1 MAFAAVAG
9 IASAAA
15 AAAAQI
21 GAAGFFAT
29 LFSTAGLTAF
39 GIGAGL
45 SMVSRALISK
55 PSLGQQMAG
64 LEFSVREPDATRK
77 MIYGRTKVGGSIVF
91 IDTTDGDEDNEY
103 IHMVIAFAG
112 HEVDAFEEIY
122 ANQERIWNNGVRTVS
137 WQPYLDVNVHL
148 GNQTA
153 ADAELVSRSSKWTTD
168 HKLLDT
174 AYVYIRLKYDAE
186 FFANGLPNISAT
198 IRGKKVFNP
207 VTSVTEWTQNPALC
221 VYDYLRDTKYGLAES
236 ASDINSAALA
246 TAISLCDQD
255 VPLEAGGNQARY
267 TLDGLIDTVNS
278 KKENI
283 EAMLSSMAGKL
294 VYSSGEYFIS
304 GGAYVAPSVTIDES
318 VMVGGIEVQTK
329 QSRRG
334 LYNGVKGVF
343 RSEEDDYNVADY
355 PAQLSSTFS
364 TEDGDPIYLDMP
376 LPFTTNN
383 IRAQRIAKLA
393 LLQSR
398 QQTTITVPCNLT
410 ALKFR
415 AGDTVMITNAKMN
428 WLQKVFQVIGYDLS
442 LSSSGEIVV
451 NVQAIET
458 AAAIYDWTSSD
469 EIDYLTGG
477 ELSLYTGKVANPPV
491 APLGLSASSTVNA
504 DGTVTP
510 TINVSWT
517 AASDSFTDYYLVQW
531 YNSTTGGTAVNSST
545 KTTAFTIGPVEPA
558 NTYAVSVYAYN
569 GLGVRSTA
577 LSGSVATITDTT
589 PKLPSLYQ
597 AVTDSS
603 SAPTAAQ
610 FTTVAGR
617 SPKNGDVLLA
627 TDTTTTTD
635 TVHSWTYSTASSSW
649 SESTNFIS
657 GDLIVDGSITGD
669 QVSATTKITAGTG
682 DNVGV
687 LDGADT
693 TYRIYAG
700 NATPASAPFRVS
712 QAGVLTA
719 TGAVIDGDIRADT
732 LDVINANVF
741 GTLSAT
747 SVAAGSITV
756 ASLSQGIFAEFD
768 DRYGGADGFYVSDTD
783 EFFDGNSVK
792 YVSTVQAT
800 HDDDY
805 AINFECTLIH
815 DWSWPTHRTGDKL
828 KAYVSLEY
836 SSNNSTWFTV
846 PTSSTQ
852 TVTADFELLQY
863 ATVYKIRESVQIQ
876 VAGSALASGDY
887 YFRVKIAAL
896 EGVNAF
902 QLDAGNGVPVVF
914 EVQQNSGIIASGG
927 NANTLDGL
935 DSTQFL
941 RSDINDTF
949 DGDLSVTG
957 TVDGRD
963 IATDGTKLDTVA
975 TSANN
980 YTLTDLDAHLAGGV
994 GNIVTSGYIRGP
1006 AAMVIDPAAH
1016 GADTGTLTIAGNLT
1030 VSGTTTTINSTVV
1043 EIADERVVVNREQTG
1058 TPTVSLTAGLEVERG
1073 DSTNAYLLWRE
1084 SDTAWYVSTGGPADF
1099 ELLHTD
1105 NWADAYTGVVD
1116 GGTF

>member
-1 MAFAAVAG
+1 MAVSAIAG
-9 IASAAA
+9 IASAVGGAAIGAA
-15 AAAAQI
+15 AA
-21 GAAGFFAT
+21 GGFFAA
-29 LFSTAGLTAF
+29 LAGSGLMFFAV
-39 GIGAGL
+39 GAGM
-45 SMVSRALISK
+45 SMVSRALMPK

-77 MIYGRTKVGGSIVF
+77 MIYGRTRVGGSIVF

-137 WQPYLDVNVHL
+137 WQPYLDVNVHR

-174 AYVYIRLKYDAE
+174 AYAYIRLKYDAE

-198 IRGKKVFNP
+198 IRGKKVLNP

-267 TLDGLIDTVNS
+267 TLDGVIDSANS

-334 LYNGVKGVF
+334 LYNGVKGIF

-364 TEDGDPIYLDMP
+364 TADGDPIYLDMP

-415 AGDTVMITNAKMN
+415 AGDTVMITNAKMG
-428 WLQKVFQVIGYDLS
+428 WSQKVFQVIGYDLS

-458 AAAIYDWTSSD
+458 AAAIYNWASSD
-469 EIDYLTGG
+469 EEDYLAGG
-477 ELSLYTGKVANPPV
+477 ELALYDGKTAQPPV

-531 YNSTTGGTAVNSST
+531 YNVTTGGTAVNSST

-558 NTYAVSVYAYN
+558 STYAVSVYAYN

-603 SAPTAAQ
+603 SAPTTAQ

-649 SESTNFIS
+649 SENTNFIS

-669 QVSATTKITAGTG
+669 QITANSIQVNKLTGDISETYPINYPSSIQTCTGGGIVDNDVRLTVPAPTGGVEKNASVSLTVKLSAANSSSSGTATVIASCDVRIQRLSTGITTGTAVGGTVTEVVTLASGGKRLKIVGNHINKLGTIGSISRSSTGASGFTVTPVLGYYYENTVTGYSGNFTYVFTSSATDIT
-682 DNVGV
+682 VGSSFYFNK
-687 LDGADT
+687 DAW
-693 TYRIYAG
+693 
-700 NATPASAPFRVS
+700 VS
-712 QAGVLTA
+712 QGTYISSEAYETLYFQ
-719 TGAVIDGDIRADT
+719 IQPQDT
-732 LDVINANVF
+732 VSKEYTINETF
-741 GTLSAT
+741 GGTLSGENFRLT
-747 SVAAGSITV
+747 VKQNQPWNYSNVPITV
-756 ASLSQGIFAEFD
+756 HS
-768 DRYGGADGFYVSDTD
+768 
-783 EFFDGNSVK
+783 
-792 YVSTVQAT
+792 
-800 HDDDY
+800 
-805 AINFECTLIH
+805 
-815 DWSWPTHRTGDKL
+815 
-828 KAYVSLEY
+828 
-836 SSNNSTWFTV
+836 
-846 PTSSTQ
+846 
-852 TVTADFELLQY
+852 
-863 ATVYKIRESVQIQ
+863 
-876 VAGSALASGDY
+876 
-887 YFRVKIAAL
+887 
-896 EGVNAF
+896 
-902 QLDAGNGVPVVF
+902 
-914 EVQQNSGIIASGG
+914 
-927 NANTLDGL
+927 
-935 DSTQFL
+935 
-941 RSDINDTF
+941 
-949 DGDLSVTG
+949 
-957 TVDGRD
+957 
-963 IATDGTKLDTVA
+963 
-975 TSANN
+975 
-980 YTLTDLDAHLAGGV
+980 
-994 GNIVTSGYIRGP
+994 
-1006 AAMVIDPAAH
+1006 
-1016 GADTGTLTIAGNLT
+1016 
-1030 VSGTTTTINSTVV
+1030 VSGVMQLIT
-1043 EIADERVVVNREQTG
+1043 
-1058 TPTVSLTAGLEVERG
+1058 
-1073 DSTNAYLLWRE
+1073 
-1084 SDTAWYVSTGGPADF
+1084 
-1099 ELLHTD
+1099 
-1105 NWADAYTGVVD
+1105 
-1116 GGTF
+1116 

>member
-39 GIGAGL
+39 AIGAGL
-45 SMVSRALISK
+45 SMVSRALIST

-77 MIYGRTKVGGSIVF
+77 MIYGRTRVGGSIVF

-122 ANQERIWNNGVRTVS
+122 ANQERIWNNGIRTVS

-198 IRGKKVFNP
+198 IRGKKVLNP

-236 ASDINSAALA
+236 ASDINLAALA
-246 TAISLCDQD
+246 TAISLCDQNVD
-255 VPLEAGGNQARY
+255 LAAGGSQARY
-267 TLDGLIDTVNS
+267 TLDGLIDSANS

-355 PAQLSSTFS
+355 PAQSSSTFS
-364 TEDGDPIYLDMP
+364 TADGEPIYLDMA

-415 AGDTVMITNAKMN
+415 AGDTVMITNAKMG
-428 WLQKVFQVIGYDLS
+428 WSQKVFQVIGYDLS

-458 AAAIYDWTSSD
+458 AAGIYDWTSSD
-469 EIDYLTGG
+469 EEDYLTGG
-477 ELSLYTGKVANPPV
+477 ELDLYDGKTAQPPV
-491 APLGLSASSTVNA
+491 GPLGLSASSTVNA

-531 YNSTTGGTAVNSST
+531 YNSTTGSTAVNSST

-558 NTYAVSVYAYN
+558 SNYVVTVYAYN
-569 GLGVRSTA
+569 GLGVKSIPLT
-577 LSGSVATITDTT
+577 GNVATITDTT
-589 PKLPSLYQ
+589 PKLPSIYQ
-597 AVTDSS
+597 IDTDSTVE
-603 SAPTAAQ
+603 PTASQ
-610 FTTVAGR
+610 FTTAAGR
-617 SPKNGDVLLA
+617 GPKEGDIVIG
-627 TDTTTTTD
+627 TDTTVTPNKTYAWSYNLSSTD
-635 TVHSWTYSTASSSW
+635 WTSNS
-649 SESTNFIS
+649 NFIS
-657 GDLIVDGSITGD
+657 GDLIVDGSITAVGLAANSVTAD
-669 QVSATTKITAGTG
+669 KITADAITTDKIAAGAVTADEIAAGTITATEIA
-682 DNVGV
+682 
-687 LDGADT
+687 ADT
-693 TYRIYAG
+693 IT
-700 NATPASAPFRVS
+700 ASQIA
-712 QAGVLTA
+712 ANTLTA
-719 TGAVIDGDIRADT
+719 EEIQV
-732 LDVINANVF
+732 
-741 GTLSAT
+741 S
-747 SVAAGSITV
+747 SITV
-756 ASLSQGIFAEFD
+756 
-768 DRYGGADGFYVSDTD
+768 DR
-783 EFFDGNSVK
+783 
-792 YVSTVQAT
+792 
-800 HDDDY
+800 
-805 AINFECTLIH
+805 L
-815 DWSWPTHRTGDKL
+815 TGD
-828 KAYVSLEY
+828 
-836 SSNNSTWFTV
+836 
-846 PTSSTQ
+846 
-852 TVTADFELLQY
+852 VTE
-863 ATVYKIRESVQIQ
+863 VYPIEWPIN
-876 VAGSALASGDY
+876 ASY
-887 YFRVKIAAL
+887 
-896 EGVNAF
+896 
-902 QLDAGNGVPVVF
+902 
-914 EVQQNSGIIASGG
+914 
-927 NANTLDGL
+927 
-935 DSTQFL
+935 
-941 RSDINDTF
+941 
-949 DGDLSVTG
+949 
-957 TVDGRD
+957 
-963 IATDGTKLDTVA
+963 
-975 TSANN
+975 
-980 YTLTDLDAHLAGGV
+980 
-994 GNIVTSGYIRGP
+994 
-1006 AAMVIDPAAH
+1006 
-1016 GADTGTLTIAGNLT
+1016 GAGTLTNFQEFSIPEPKLGIVKRQKVELQLELFIENTTSSDAYYGYVAG
-1030 VSGTTTTINSTVV
+1030 VQMKSKS
-1043 EIADERVVVNREQTG
+1043 ATG
-1058 TPTVSLTAGLEVERG
+1058 TAVGTVTYVSAPSGSTSIWSFVGNVIENIDTRGSVADSANGSNGTAFIDGVRYDATADKTYIQI
-1073 DSTNAYLLWRE
+1073 DSSSSFFTTG
-1084 SDTAWYVSTGGPADF
+1084 DTAYYSPSSFSSVGTWTNQGVFNLQYVEVNANSRVTLTLDFIKSFGQSSTA
-1099 ELLHTD
+1099 TD
-1105 NWADAYTGVVD
+1105 LRLFVFSGMAYRAIEYR
-1116 GGTF
+1116 GTMENIS